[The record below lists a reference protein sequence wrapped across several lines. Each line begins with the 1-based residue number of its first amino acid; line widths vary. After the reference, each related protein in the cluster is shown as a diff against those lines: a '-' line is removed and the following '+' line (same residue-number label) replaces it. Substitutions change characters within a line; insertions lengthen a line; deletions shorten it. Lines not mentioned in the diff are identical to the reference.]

1 VTWGL
6 HDSIEIEKT
15 GRPAVTV
22 VTEAFQTAARARAGV
37 LGLPEHPTVIV
48 EHPLASRTP
57 SEVEKIAAAAAARIA
72 AGLSRPPAPPAGESV
87 RSQVISKRA
96 PARAGR
102 RQITGDFAGANR
114 VLEDEGW
121 TDGLPVIPPTE
132 ALVDEM
138 LRGAT
143 RPADEILGRMEPLQG
158 TVTVEKVAANVVMA
172 GCRPEYFPVV
182 LASVRAV
189 LQPDFHVGS
198 TACTTGGA
206 APLIIV
212 NGPIAARLGISGGTA
227 CFGGNIKA
235 NATIGR
241 ALRLVMR
248 NLGGAKPDGMEKST
262 QAWPGKIA
270 CCFAENEARS
280 PWEPLHVERGHAA
293 ETSTVTVVAVRGIYP
308 LTEGVQTTGQGVLE
322 TLVAS
327 MRYVGSPIYHQMHNA
342 IPVIVAL
349 CPEHAEEIARAGFD
363 RRAVRAYI
371 HAHARLPARALRDR
385 GYYAPEAW
393 KGLVDES
400 DPDALVPI
408 VTSPEQIILV
418 VAGGDGR
425 HSAWM
430 PAWSVCRGATEV
442 IAASAPARE

>member
-1 VTWGL
+1 ML
-6 HDSIEIEKT
+6 
-15 GRPAVTV
+15 R
-22 VTEAFQTAARARAGV
+22 AA
-37 LGLPEHPTVIV
+37 T
-48 EHPLASRTP
+48 
-57 SEVEKIAAAAAARIA
+57 
-72 AGLSRPPAPPAGESV
+72 SRP
-87 RSQVISKRA
+87 
-96 PARAGR
+96 
-102 RQITGDFAGANR
+102 
-114 VLEDEGW
+114 DE
-121 TDGLPVIPPTE
+121 V
-132 ALVDEM
+132 
-138 LRGAT
+138 
-143 RPADEILGRMEPLQG
+143 LGRMEPLQG
-158 TVTVEKVAANVVMA
+158 TVTVEKVAANAVMA

-182 LASVRAV
+182 RAAVRAV

-206 APLIIV
+206 APLVIV

-227 CFGGNIKA
+227 CFGGNVKA

-241 ALRLVMR
+241 ALRLCMR

-280 PWEPLHVERGHAA
+280 PWEPLSVERGHGPD
-293 ETSTVTVVAVRGIYP
+293 ESTVTVVAVRGIYP
-308 LTEGVQTTGQGVLE
+308 LTEGVQTSGLGVLE

-327 MRYVGSPIYHQMHNA
+327 MRYVGSPIWHQMHNA

-349 CPEHAEEIARAGFD
+349 CPEHAREIARAGFD

-371 HAHARLPARALRDR
+371 HEHARLPARELRGR

-393 KGLVDES
+393 RGLVDEA

-408 VTSPEQIILV
+408 VRDPEHILLV

-442 IAASAPARE
+442 VTGAR

>member
-1 VTWGL
+1 
-6 HDSIEIEKT
+6 
-15 GRPAVTV
+15 
-22 VTEAFQTAARARAGV
+22 V
-37 LGLPEHPTVIV
+37 LGLSEHPTVIV

-57 SEVEKIAAAAAARIA
+57 SEVEKVAAAAAARIV
-72 AGLSRPPAPPAGESV
+72 AGLSRQAAPAGGSI
-87 RSQVISKRA
+87 RPDAMKTRA
-96 PARAGR
+96 PARARR
-102 RQITGDFAGANR
+102 RQIAGDFAGGNR
-114 VLEDEGW
+114 GLEGEGW

-132 ALVDEM
+132 ALVEAM
-138 LRGAT
+138 LRGAK
-143 RPADEILGRMEPLQG
+143 RAPDEVLGRMEPLQG
-158 TVTVEKVAANVVMA
+158 TVTVEKVAANAVMA
-172 GCRPEYFPVV
+172 GCRLEYFPVV

-235 NATIGR
+235 NVTIGR

-293 ETSTVTVVAVRGIYP
+293 GTSTVTVVAVRGIYP
-308 LTEGVQTTGQGVLE
+308 LTEGVQTSGLGVLE

-327 MRYVGSPIYHQMHNA
+327 MRYVGSPIYHQMHND

-363 RRAVRAYI
+363 RPAVRAYI
-371 HAHARLPARALRDR
+371 HEHARLPVRALRDR

-408 VTSPEQIILV
+408 VTRPDRIILV

-442 IAASAPARE
+442 IADVP

>member
-6 HDSIEIEKT
+6 HDSVEIEQH

-22 VTEAFQTAARARAGV
+22 VTEAFRTAALARAAV
-37 LGLPEHPTVIV
+37 LGLPEHPAVIV

-57 SEVEKIAAAAAARIA
+57 SEVEKMAVAAAARIA
-72 AGLSRPPAPPAGESV
+72 AGLCRQDVASAGGAAVAAVAAAPPS
-87 RSQVISKRA
+87 
-96 PARAGR
+96 ARAR
-102 RQITGDFAGANR
+102 RTSIPGDVAAANR
-114 VLEDEGW
+114 ALEDAGW

-132 ALVDEM
+132 ALVAAM

-143 RPADEILGRMEPLQG
+143 VAADAVLGRMEPLQG
-158 TVTVEKVAANVVMA
+158 TVTVEKVAANAVMA

-182 LASVRAV
+182 LAAVRAV

-206 APLIIV
+206 APLVIV

-227 CFGGNIKA
+227 CLGGNIKA
-235 NATIGR
+235 NVTIGR

-270 CCFAENEARS
+270 CCFAENEPRS
-280 PWEPLHVERGHAA
+280 PWEPLSVERGHAPA
-293 ETSTVTVVAVRGIYP
+293 TSTVTVVAVRGIYP
-308 LTEGVQTTGQGVLE
+308 LTEGVQTTGEGVLE

-327 MRYVGSPIYHQMHNA
+327 MQYVGSPIYHQMHND
-342 IPVIVAL
+342 IPLIVVL

-363 RRAVRAYI
+363 RRAVRGYI

-408 VTSPEQIILV
+408 VTSPDRIILV

-442 IAASAPARE
+442 IADVP

>member
-1 VTWGL
+1 
-6 HDSIEIEKT
+6 
-15 GRPAVTV
+15 VTV
-22 VTEAFQTAARARAGV
+22 LTEAFQAAATARASA
-37 LGLPEHPTVIV
+37 LGLPDHPTVVV
-48 EHPLASRTP
+48 EHPLASRTAL
-57 SEVEKIAAAAAARIA
+57 EVEKMAVAAADRIVAALASLTGRPHPASGSSPAIAPAAASPGPRI
-72 AGLSRPPAPPAGESV
+72 
-87 RSQVISKRA
+87 QVPDDLVS
-96 PARAGR
+96 
-102 RQITGDFAGANR
+102 ANR
-114 VLEDEGW
+114 HLEAQQW

-132 ALVDEM
+132 ALVAEM
-138 LRGAT
+138 LRQTKRA
-143 RPADEILGRMEPLQG
+143 PDEALGRMEPLQG
-158 TVTVEKVAANVVMA
+158 TVTVEKVAANAVMA
-172 GCRPEYFPVV
+172 GCLPEYFPVV

-206 APLIIV
+206 APVIIV

-248 NLGGAKPDGMEKST
+248 NLGGARPDGMEKST
-262 QAWPGKIA
+262 QAWPGKIS

-280 PWEPLHVERGHAA
+280 PWEPFHVERGYAPD
-293 ETSTVTVVAVRGIYP
+293 TSTVTVVAVRGLYSV
-308 LTEGVQTTGQGVLE
+308 TEGVQTTGHGVLE

-327 MRYVGSPIYHQMHNA
+327 MRYVGSPIYHQMHLG

-349 CPEHAEEIARAGFD
+349 CPEHAQEIARAGFD

-371 HAHARLPARALRDR
+371 HEHARLPVHAIRDR

-393 KGLVDES
+393 RGLVDAS

-408 VTSPEQIILV
+408 VPSPDRIWLV

-430 PAWSVCRGATEV
+430 PAWNVCRGATEV
-442 IAASAPARE
+442 IEDA

>member
-1 VTWGL
+1 MTWGL
-6 HDSIEIEKT
+6 HDSVEIEKT

-22 VTEAFQTAARARAGV
+22 VTEAFQTAADARAAV
-37 LGLPEHPTVIV
+37 LGLPEHPRVIV

-57 SEVEKIAAAAAARIA
+57 SEIEKVAVAAAARIA
-72 AGLSRPPAPPAGESV
+72 AGLSGVVAPSTGSVQHVASTRP
-87 RSQVISKRA
+87 A
-96 PARAGR
+96 PARAQR
-102 RQITGDFAGANR
+102 RQLAGDFAEANEALE
-114 VLEDEGW
+114 VLAW
-121 TDGLPVIPPTE
+121 TDGLPVVPPTE
-132 ALVDEM
+132 ALVEAM

-143 RPADEILGRMEPLQG
+143 CAPDEVLGRMEPLQG
-158 TVTVEKVAANVVMA
+158 TVTVEKVAANAVMA

-206 APLIIV
+206 APIVIV
-212 NGPIAARLGISGGTA
+212 NGPIAGRLGISGGTA

-280 PWEPLHVERGHAA
+280 PWEPLHVERGHPAGA
-293 ETSTVTVVAVRGIYP
+293 STVTVVAVRGIYS
-308 LTEGVQTTGQGVLE
+308 LTEGRQTSGEGVLE

-327 MRYVGSPIYHQMHNA
+327 TRST
-342 IPVIVAL
+342 
-349 CPEHAEEIARAGFD
+349 
-363 RRAVRAYI
+363 RRRS
-371 HAHARLPARALRDR
+371 R
-385 GYYAPEAW
+385 
-393 KGLVDES
+393 
-400 DPDALVPI
+400 
-408 VTSPEQIILV
+408 
-418 VAGGDGR
+418 
-425 HSAWM
+425 
-430 PAWSVCRGATEV
+430 
-442 IAASAPARE
+442 APASIGGPCARTSTSMRGCRCTCCAIAPITRPMRGKASWTSRIPRRWCPSSRARTGSSWWSRAAMAVTAHGCPPGACAGARPKSSADIGPPPRRTPS

>member
-6 HDSIEIEKT
+6 HDSVQIEKS

-22 VTEAFQTAARARAGV
+22 VTEAFQAAAEARARV
-37 LGLPEHPTVIV
+37 LGLPEHPRVII
-48 EHPLASRTP
+48 EHPLASRMP
-57 SEVEKIAAAAAARIA
+57 SEVEKVAAAAAERIV
-72 AGLSRPPAPPAGESV
+72 AGLSRPLAPSARADAV
-87 RSQVISKRA
+87 TAAA
-96 PARAGR
+96 PARARR
-102 RQITGDFAGANR
+102 RQITSDFAAGNR
-114 VLEDEGW
+114 ALEDQGW

-132 ALVDEM
+132 TLVAEM
-138 LRGAT
+138 LSGTTAA
-143 RPADEILGRMEPLQG
+143 PGEVLGRMEPLQG
-158 TVTVEKVAANVVMA
+158 TVTVEKVAANAVMA

-206 APLIIV
+206 APIVIV

-241 ALRLVMR
+241 ALRLCMR

-280 PWEPLHVERGHAA
+280 PWEPLSVERGHAA
-293 ETSTVTVVAVRGIYP
+293 AQSTVTVVAVRGIYP
-308 LTEGVQTTGQGVLE
+308 LTEGVQTTGVGVLE

-327 MRYVGSPIYHQMHNA
+327 MRYVGSPIYHQMHNE

-371 HAHARLPARALRDR
+371 HEHARVPARELRGR

-393 KGLVDES
+393 QGLVDES
-400 DPDALVPI
+400 DPDARVPI
-408 VTSPEQIILV
+408 VTDPERIILV

-442 IAASAPARE
+442 IVP

>member
-1 VTWGL
+1 MTWGL
-6 HDSIEIEKT
+6 HDSVEIEKT

-22 VTEAFQTAARARAGV
+22 VTEAFETAAAARAAV
-37 LGLPEHPTVIV
+37 LGLPEHPRVIV

-57 SEVEKIAAAAAARIA
+57 SEVEKVASAAAARIA
-72 AGLSRPPAPPAGESV
+72 AGLLRHATPAAGVTE
-87 RSQVISKRA
+87 RA
-96 PARAGR
+96 ATPAREASARAER
-102 RQITGDFAGANR
+102 REIAADFADATGA
-114 VLEDEGW
+114 LDALGW

-132 ALVDEM
+132 ALVQAM
-138 LRGAT
+138 LNGAT
-143 RPADEILGRMEPLQG
+143 RAPGEVLGRMEPLQG
-158 TVTVEKVAANVVMA
+158 TVTVEKVAANAVMA

-206 APLIIV
+206 APMIIV
-212 NGPIAARLGISGGTA
+212 NGPIAERLGISGGTA
-227 CFGGNIKA
+227 CFGGNIRA

-280 PWEPLHVERGHAA
+280 PWEPLHVEGGHPAGA
-293 ETSTVTVVAVRGIYP
+293 STVTVVAIRGIYP
-308 LTEGVQTTGQGVLE
+308 ITEGRQTSGEGVLE

-327 MRYVGSPIYHQMHNA
+327 MRYVGSPIYHQMHINA
-342 IPVIVAL
+342 LPVIVAL

-371 HAHARLPARALRDR
+371 HEHARLPVHVLRDR
-385 GYYAPEAW
+385 AYYAPDAW

-408 VTSPEQIILV
+408 VTSPDRIILV

-430 PAWSVCRGATEV
+430 PAWGVCRGATEV
-442 IAASAPARE
+442 VTDAR

>member
-6 HDSIEIEKT
+6 HDSVAIEKK

-22 VTEAFQTAARARAGV
+22 VTEAFQTAAFARAGV

-57 SEVEKIAAAAAARIA
+57 SEVEKVAAAAAARIV
-72 AGLSRPPAPPAGESV
+72 AGLSRQTAPPAGGSV
-87 RSQVISKRA
+87 RPEAMAARA
-96 PARAGR
+96 PARARR
-102 RQITGDFAGANR
+102 RQITGDFAGGNR

-132 ALVDEM
+132 TLVDEM

-143 RPADEILGRMEPLQG
+143 RPPDEVLGRMEPLQG
-158 TVTVEKVAANVVMA
+158 TVTVEKVAANAVMA

-212 NGPIAARLGISGGTA
+212 NGPIAARLSISGGTA

-280 PWEPLHVERGHAA
+280 PWEPLHVERGYAA
-293 ETSTVTVVAVRGIYP
+293 GTSTVTVVAVRGIYP
-308 LTEGVQTTGQGVLE
+308 VTEGVQTSGQGVLE

-327 MRYVGSPIYHQMHNA
+327 MRYVGSPIYHQMHNG
-342 IPVIVAL
+342 IPLIVAL

-363 RRAVRAYI
+363 RRAVRTYI
-371 HAHARLPARALRDR
+371 HEHARLPARALRDR
-385 GYYAPEAW
+385 GYYAPDAW
-393 KGLVDES
+393 KGIVDES

-408 VTSPEQIILV
+408 VTSPDRIILV

-442 IAASAPARE
+442 IADVP

>member
-1 VTWGL
+1 M
-6 HDSIEIEKT
+6 
-15 GRPAVTV
+15 TV
-22 VTEAFQTAARARAGV
+22 VTEAFQGAADARAAV
-37 LGLPEHPTVIV
+37 LGLPEHPRVIV

-57 SEVEKIAAAAAARIA
+57 SEVEKVAAAAVSRIA
-72 AGLSRPPAPPAGESV
+72 AGLSREIAPRVGGSARPAATSAV
-87 RSQVISKRA
+87 SAHAQ
-96 PARAGR
+96 R
-102 RQITGDFAGANR
+102 REIATDFSGGNGA
-114 VLEDEGW
+114 LEELGW

-132 ALVDEM
+132 ALVDAM
-138 LRGAT
+138 LRGST
-143 RPADEILGRMEPLQG
+143 RAPNEVLGRMEPLKG
-158 TVTVEKVAANVVMA
+158 TVTVEKVAANAVMA

-212 NGPIAARLGISGGTA
+212 NGPIAGRLGISGGTA

-280 PWEPLHVERGHAA
+280 PWEPLHVERGHPADA
-293 ETSTVTVVAVRGIYP
+293 STVTVVAVRGIYS
-308 LTEGVQTTGQGVLE
+308 LTEGRQTSGEGVLE

-327 MRYVGSPIYHQMHNA
+327 MRYVGSPIYHQMHINSL
-342 IPVIVAL
+342 PVIVAL

-363 RRAVRAYI
+363 RRAVRTYI
-371 HAHARLPARALRDR
+371 HEHARMPVRVLRDR
-385 GYYAPEAW
+385 AYYAPNAW
-393 KGLVDES
+393 TGLVDES
-400 DPDALVPI
+400 DPDAMVPI
-408 VTSPEQIILV
+408 VTSPDRIILV

-425 HSAWM
+425 HSSWM
-430 PAWSVCRGATEV
+430 PAWGVCRGATEV
-442 IAASAPARE
+442 IR